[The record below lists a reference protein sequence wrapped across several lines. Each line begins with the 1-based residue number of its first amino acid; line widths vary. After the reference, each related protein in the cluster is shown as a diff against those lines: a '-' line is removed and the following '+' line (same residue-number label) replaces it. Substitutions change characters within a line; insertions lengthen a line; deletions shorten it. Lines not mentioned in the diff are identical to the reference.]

1 MKHSEGTPRRIV
13 FDVPSPLI
21 ELLYGRA
28 VLGLD
33 VAPNLPA
40 TSPVTDHADAPAG
53 AAQRWVA
60 LYESALDQYEH
71 QDHAL
76 DAAWLMLEDAAELN
90 RDMARSWT
98 NEQRRQVTETALM
111 PTKQNSPRLE
121 RRYQSLADG
130 PIWHVLVL
138 PVEGHY
144 FARPSSGVLLTSL
157 GTFLDDD
164 AWARAITS

>member
-1 MKHSEGTPRRIV
+1 MKHSADSPRRVV
-13 FDVPSPLI
+13 FDVPAALV

-33 VAPNLPA
+33 VATDLPA
-40 TSPVTDHADAPAG
+40 ASPVSDQVAAPDGAD
-53 AAQRWVA
+53 QRWLA
-60 LYESALDQYEH
+60 LYKSALDQYEH

-76 DAAWLMLEDAAELN
+76 DAFWLMLDDAAGLN
-90 RDMARSWT
+90 RDLARAWT
-98 NEQRRQVTETALM
+98 NEHRRQVADAALM

-144 FARPSSGVLLTSL
+144 FARPSPGVLLTSL
-157 GTFLDDD
+157 ETFLDDD
-164 AWARAITS
+164 AWATAITS

>member
-1 MKHSEGTPRRIV
+1 MRHLQDTPRRIV
-13 FDVPSPLI
+13 FDVPAALI

-33 VAPNLPA
+33 VAPDLPA
-40 TSPVTDHADAPAG
+40 TSPVTDHAEAPADAG
-53 AAQRWVA
+53 PRWVA
-60 LYESALDQYEH
+60 LYESALDQYER

-76 DAAWLMLEDAAELN
+76 DVFWLMLEDAAELN
-90 RDMARSWT
+90 LDMARAWT
-98 NEQRRQVTETALM
+98 NEQRRQAADAALM

-138 PVEGHY
+138 PVVGHY
-144 FARPSSGVLLTSL
+144 FARASSGVLLTSL
-157 GTFLDDD
+157 ETFLDDD
-164 AWARAITS
+164 AWARAISG